1 MAQQNVVVTGSTQG
15 LGFGYAREL
24 LRRGHNVA
32 VSGRSPAGVEAAVA
46 RLAPDAA
53 AGGARVIGLPGD
65 VADLAQVQALWDGAV
80 AAFGR
85 VDIWLHNAGY
95 ARTGVSFLE
104 HAPAEIEAMVR
115 SNVIGSMNA
124 AQVAVAGM
132 KRQGGGRLY
141 LTLGG
146 GGATGRVVP
155 GMAVYSSTK
164 RAVKYLA
171 DTLVKELREAGESG
185 ILVGTISPG
194 VNITEGLLREM
205 RELPADRRGRA
216 LRQLEFI
223 GEHVET
229 TTPWIV
235 ERVLGGTR
243 QGDAITWLTPSRL
256 LGRGL
261 AALVGR
267 KRDLLSRY
275 PIKA

>member
-1 MAQQNVVVTGSTQG
+1 MA
-15 LGFGYAREL
+15 
-24 LRRGHNVA
+24 
-32 VSGRSPAGVEAAVA
+32 
-46 RLAPDAA
+46 
-53 AGGARVIGLPGD
+53 
-65 VADLAQVQALWDGAV
+65 
-80 AAFGR
+80 
-85 VDIWLHNAGY
+85 
-95 ARTGVSFLE
+95 
-104 HAPAEIEAMVR
+104 
-115 SNVIGSMNA
+115 
-124 AQVAVAGM
+124 
-132 KRQGGGRLY
+132 RQGGGRLY

-171 DTLVKELREAGESG
+171 DTLVKELRDAGEG
-185 ILVGTISPG
+185 AIRVGTISPG

-205 RELPADRRGRA
+205 RELPPAKRGRA

-235 ERVLGGTR
+235 ERVLAGTR
-243 QGDAITWLTPSRL
+243 QGDSITWLTPSRL

-261 AALVGR
+261 GALVGR

-275 PIKA
+275 PIQA